1 MAEFVLGRPAAPS
14 PSGDGRVPHGEDL
27 DELLR
32 RAQLN
37 GHVDRHVRVKLTD
50 RQRELLT
57 LVNEEP
63 ALNIREL
70 ADRLKVHRT
79 AAKHHVATLRAR
91 GLIQTH
97 RQGRHV
103 LHFTNWM
110 PAHERAA
117 LAAMRIGSVRAV
129 VAAAYDSPGIAA
141 SDLPARIGLK
151 PRTVRAS
158 VRLLRHAGL
167 VHVER
172 SAGSRGVLVH
182 LDHRARVTWARWYD
196 PARDR
201 VGPAPLRD
209 QPTRA
214 MALGLFFLSWFITSS
229 GPSA

>member
-1 MAEFVLGRPAAPS
+1 MGEFVLDRPAGLPAGTPAP
-14 PSGDGRVPHGEDL
+14 VTEDL
-27 DELLR
+27 DTLLR

-37 GHVDRHVRVKLTD
+37 GHVDRHVKVPLTA
-50 RQRELLT
+50 RQREVLT
-57 LVNEEP
+57 LVNDEP

-79 AAKHHVATLRAR
+79 AAKHHVSSLRAR

-129 VAAAYDSPGIAA
+129 VAAAYDAPGIAA
-141 SDLPARIGLK
+141 GELPNRVGLK

-158 VRLLRHAGL
+158 LRLLRHAGL
-167 VHVER
+167 VHLER
-172 SAGSRGVLVH
+172 TAGSRGAIVH

-214 MALGLFFLSWFITSS
+214 MAVALFFLSWFVT
-229 GPSA
+229 GSAAGA